1 MKFMVIVT
9 ADGQTIGAVTRNKR
23 QAFSWRNSVF
33 QTIGGEVNVKAWRYH
48 DGSGWTEGG
57 TNDSSFA
64 YQHIQ
69 SLPSRV
75 NVEIF
80 R

>member
-1 MKFMVIVT
+1 MKFMVITT

-48 DGSGWTEGG
+48 DGSGWADES
-57 TNDSSFA
+57 DEA
-64 YQHIQ
+64 WRHIQ
-69 SLPSRV
+69 SLPSQV
-75 NVEIF
+75 AVEIY